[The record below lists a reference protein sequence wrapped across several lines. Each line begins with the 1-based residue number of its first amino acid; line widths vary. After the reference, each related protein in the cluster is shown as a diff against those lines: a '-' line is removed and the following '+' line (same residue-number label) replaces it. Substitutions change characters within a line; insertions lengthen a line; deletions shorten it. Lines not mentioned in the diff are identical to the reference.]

1 MSISSI
7 SSINRYI
14 LWGIAAGRCQY
25 EGCNE
30 KLYQDPTTKAEFN
43 QAYIAHIIADK
54 PGGPRGHETLSAEL
68 GDDLSNLMLLCDRH
82 HRLVDKHDVDG
93 HSVSRLKEMKRKH
106 EERINTVS
114 GIDEEMKSHIV
125 LYGARIGDHGSPLT
139 FKETANSMKPE
150 FYPASDKPIELGMAS
165 PHKDEEDRYWEI
177 QSESLQR
184 NFDTELGRLKE
195 TTDVPHFS
203 IFGLAPQ
210 PLLIQLGVLFSEIYR
225 AKVYTRLR
233 EPETWKHPED
243 DAPIDFEVIKPANTD
258 GEPVLNISITAKI
271 EDNRIERVMGKD
283 CSIWKLTV
291 PKPGKDLI
299 RSDKT
304 MENFRSRVREV
315 FEEIKKAHGQESLL
329 HVFPAMPNSTAI
341 EFGRVWQPKA
351 ELPMKIYDQNSSRDG
366 FIETLT
372 ITKRQEARHDYK

>member
-54 PGGPRGHETLSAEL
+54 PGGPRGHETLSEEL
-68 GDDLSNLMLLCDRH
+68 GDDISNLMLLCDRH
-82 HRLVDKHDVDG
+82 HRLVDIHDVDG
-93 HSVSRLKEMKRKH
+93 HPITRLREMKRKH
-106 EERINTVS
+106 EDRINTVS
-114 GIDEEMKSHIV
+114 GINKEMKSHIV
-125 LYGARIGDHGSPLT
+125 LFGARIGEHGTPLT
-139 FKETANSMKPE
+139 YKEAANSMVPDY
-150 FYPASDKPIELGMAS
+150 YPATEKPIELSMVS

-177 QSESLQR
+177 QSESLRR
-184 NFDTELGRLKE
+184 NFEIELSRLKE
-195 TTDVPHFS
+195 TTDIPHFS

-210 PLLIQLGVLFSEIYR
+210 PLLIQLGVLFSEISK

-243 DAPIDFEVIKPANTD
+243 DVPIDFEVIKPANTD
-258 GEPVLNISITAKI
+258 GDPVLNISITAEI
-271 EDNRIERVMGKD
+271 EESRIEKVMGEEI
-283 CSIWKLTV
+283 SIWKLTV

-299 RSDKT
+299 RSDRAL
-304 MENFRSRVREV
+304 ENFRGRVREV
-315 FEEIKKAHGQESLL
+315 FEEVKKAHGQDSLI

-372 ITKRQEARHDYK
+372 ITKRQEVKYDY